1 MHFRIIEPGEEFG
14 KLLYRAYRV
23 KALRG
28 KTGKNGGFKLIR
40 HQDLFKVLVR
50 VLDLKSRPDRI
61 SLNQLRG
68 KVLKISIRT
77 VKKDYRQEDLPEF
90 SWYSVVDDMTSITAG

>member
-1 MHFRIIEPGEEFG
+1 MHFRIIEPGEHYG

-28 KTGKNGGFKLIR
+28 KPGKNGGFKCTR
-40 HQDLFKVLVR
+40 HQELFKMLVR

-77 VKKDYRQEDLPEF
+77 VKQDYRQQDLPEF
-90 SWYSVVDDMTSITAG
+90 CWYSVVDDIISITAG